1 MKMTGMVR
9 LAYCGGDVSDNR
21 CHPAPRRSYS
31 SIFPSSS
38 ARQKLVQMTGHTPH
52 SREHLEADR
61 IAKRCEHDEVR
72 LKKYH
77 DAD

>member
-1 MKMTGMVR
+1 
-9 LAYCGGDVSDNR
+9 
-21 CHPAPRRSYS
+21 
-31 SIFPSSS
+31 
-38 ARQKLVQMTGHTPH
+38 MTGHTPH